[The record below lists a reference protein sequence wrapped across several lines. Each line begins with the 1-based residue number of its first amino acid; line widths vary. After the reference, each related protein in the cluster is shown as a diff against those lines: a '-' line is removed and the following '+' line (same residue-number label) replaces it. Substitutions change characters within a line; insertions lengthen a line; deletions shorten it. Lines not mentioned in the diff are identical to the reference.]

1 MTMPDTSKIPYA
13 YRRLGMGIERTPF
26 QEDVARVAD
35 KAAGV
40 LATGGAAAVDI
51 ASGAGSYFL
60 GTPKTELYKGLRIPS
75 PVLPSEATQP
85 TPAAPARTAPPI
97 TPTGVAA
104 PVPAAAK
111 PHPAAGT
118 KDLWEYASTL
128 PPDRLKAFVDKNQG
142 VEGFEGIGYV
152 ETKDPRTGK
161 MRVEPTISRPAPP
174 LGLTAKQLTAAGHY
188 QQGLGVREQAAA
200 TREYNAE
207 LIRQRVADTDMKNI
221 NNYMDQAKKVAP
233 IEDVDEL
240 INGKLV
246 ASKQPNIEKGIEIL
260 RQSGYPVPKGIK
272 APGVATLESKAIPK
286 GAQTGTYKGK
296 RAYLLNG
303 KYYDLA
309 TGTEM
314 K

>member
-1 MTMPDTSKIPYA
+1 MPDTSKIPYA

-26 QEDVARVAD
+26 QEDVASVAD
-35 KAAGV
+35 KAAEA
-40 LATGGAAAVDI
+40 LAVTGAAGVDL
-51 ASGAGSYFL
+51 ASRAGRYFL

-75 PVLPSEATQP
+75 PQPSPGEVQP
-85 TPAAPARTAPPI
+85 LPAAAVVPGTVPIGPTRPETA
-97 TPTGVAA
+97 T
-104 PVPAAAK
+104 PAAAK
-111 PHPAAGT
+111 LHPAAGT
-118 KDLWEYASTL
+118 KDLWDYASRL
-128 PPDRLKAFVDKNQG
+128 SPERLKAFVDKNQG

-152 ETKDPRTGK
+152 ETKDPVTGK

-174 LGLTAKQLTAAGHY
+174 PGLTAKQLTAVGHY

-221 NNYMDQAKKVAP
+221 NNYMEIAKKVAP
-233 IEDVDEL
+233 VEDVDEL
-240 INGKLV
+240 INGKMV

-260 RQSGYPVPKGIK
+260 RQSGYPTPKGMKIPREAGPK
-272 APGVATLESKAIPK
+272 LKAIPK
-286 GAQTGTYKGK
+286 GAQTGTYNGK

-303 KYYDLA
+303 KYYDLI
-309 TGTEM
+309 TGVEM